1 LVVDQYV
8 KEGVCLRRSKRFRR
22 RHGWRGRR

>member
-8 KEGVCLRRSKRFRR
+8 KEGVCLRGSKRFRR